1 MIPRI
6 PRKNSTMFHHV
17 GLVVA
22 IVSVASVITTT
33 TTTVVGAFVYP
44 LTSYSEKLKSTTK
57 NFHHQQLHQH
67 LMMSSSS
74 LNEKFSGNDKDE
86 DEDDEDRH
94 CVDDDVMSNNRRNML
109 FQSLM
114 MGAATA
120 TSSVLVSSQYPQSAV
135 AEDPNP
141 QQYDDFIKDPD
152 GWSYRDVSVGTG
164 VTPKEG
170 DRVVYEWS
178 GYTIGYFG
186 RPFQAKGGPTGGAFD
201 KEIDFSRTVIGS
213 KTIVTGMESGIKSM
227 KVGGIRQIIVPYGPL
242 SYPPTKDG
250 DPSHNL
256 IGPKPTTFSGERAL
270 NFVLDNPRVDRTL
283 LFNVKV
289 IRIDKSDGKG
299 GFIRGD
305 R

>member
-1 MIPRI
+1 
-6 PRKNSTMFHHV
+6 MFHHV

-22 IVSVASVITTT
+22 IVSVASTITTT

-74 LNEKFSGNDKDE
+74 LNEKFSGNDK

-164 VTPKEG
+164 VTPREG